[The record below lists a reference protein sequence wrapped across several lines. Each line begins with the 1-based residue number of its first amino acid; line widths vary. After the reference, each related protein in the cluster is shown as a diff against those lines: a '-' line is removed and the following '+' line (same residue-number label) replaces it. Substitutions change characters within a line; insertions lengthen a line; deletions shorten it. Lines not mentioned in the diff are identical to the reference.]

1 MKKAIKVG
9 IIVFITIIGFTM
21 TAFGQDTI
29 TISGVMKVPAFP
41 EVTFLSISF
50 HNEDWSYAENV
61 YFDKESE
68 STPYSI
74 TVPKFSSRTTV
85 YVSVFNRA
93 KEEAP
98 VLYRYNA
105 GTIVLYNR
113 NVVKNI
119 DISKVRYIPISGQV
133 NITADSSIPKINYL
147 VVAVWDKNNFNQ
159 SGQLGDFIFKNI
171 DTKTG
176 SFPFSI
182 YVPAGTKALNV
193 IFNIAYF
200 INGELWDPEHRK
212 EVWVEHYANGNL
224 LPPFSN
230 AAVTTYRLP
239 LDLTK

>member
-1 MKKAIKVG
+1 MTIKIG
-9 IIVFITIIGFTM
+9 IIVLITLIGFTI

-29 TISGVMKVPAFP
+29 TISGTMKVPTFP

-50 HNEDWSYAENV
+50 HNEDWSWAENV
-61 YFDKESE
+61 YFEKEGE

-74 TVPKFSSRTTV
+74 TVPKFLSRTTV
-85 YVSVFNRA
+85 YVSVFNHA
-93 KEEAP
+93 KEGDP

-119 DISKVRYIPISGQV
+119 DISRVRFIPISGQV
-133 NITADSSIPKINYL
+133 NITADSSISKINHL
-147 VVAVWDKNNFNQ
+147 VVSVWDKNNFNQ
-159 SGQLGDFIFKNI
+159 SGQLGDFRFTNV
-171 DTKTG
+171 DTRTA
-176 SFPFSI
+176 SLPFSI
-182 YVPAGTKALNV
+182 YVPASTKAVNV
-193 IFNIAYF
+193 IFNIACF
-200 INGELWDPEHRK
+200 INGELWNPEHRK
-212 EVWVEHYANGNL
+212 EVWVEHYSNGNP